1 MLSELDDLI
10 VLSCRM
16 IRKLKKP
23 TEGVLFGEDEAGM
36 QRQLEVAHIERENY
50 SKRVF
55 FFHLGQNS
63 KSSFSLSTDLRY
75 SEKLVTKIEKF

>member
-55 FFHLGQNS
+55 F
-63 KSSFSLSTDLRY
+63 STLDKPVSHPFLFP
-75 SEKLVTKIEKF
+75 LI